1 MTRSQESELGFL
13 WSGVWGSYF
22 DYKDHI
28 VLLLCGKCQTVD
40 LCNNRERKASH
51 ISVRVRDILEYRTFK
66 ILLRTGKAKRSA
78 SSKNDDSWTT
88 YIYEFLF
95 LCQRPDALWVRE
107 LSWKFGLST
116 SGSPVDSQL
125 RQVVCLKIW
134 EFYNEAEQLQ
144 FSLQSGNERLCV
156 SCHPVLIWALMY
168 FINKGLLSSLTVVT
182 PWFQCRMHAG
192 RGYTINNQL
201 AAITPF

>member
-1 MTRSQESELGFL
+1 MWTGKGQKEFQPPPSFL
-13 WSGVWGSYF
+13 PPKRWLMNSSGLRLWVPFPVPAPDGLQVKEHQLEARPLDIWGSRWSRLQQ
-22 DYKDHI
+22 
-28 VLLLCGKCQTVD
+28 VL
-40 LCNNRERKASH
+40 
-51 ISVRVRDILEYRTFK
+51 
-66 ILLRTGKAKRSA
+66 
-78 SSKNDDSWTT
+78 
-88 YIYEFLF
+88 
-95 LCQRPDALWVRE
+95 
-107 LSWKFGLST
+107 
-116 SGSPVDSQL
+116 
-125 RQVVCLKIW
+125 CLQIW
-134 EFYNEAEQLQ
+134 EFSNEAEQLQ